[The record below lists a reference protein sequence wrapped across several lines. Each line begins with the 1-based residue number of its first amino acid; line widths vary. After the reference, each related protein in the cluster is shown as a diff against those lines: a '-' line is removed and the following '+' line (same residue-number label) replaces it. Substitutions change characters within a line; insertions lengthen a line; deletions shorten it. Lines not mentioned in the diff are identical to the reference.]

1 MAGRVMMKSA
11 GENIKKIRTSD
22 LRVGM
27 FVHKA
32 ESPWLST
39 PFMFDGYEV
48 ASQKEIQT
56 LLDYDIQTVYI
67 DVARGMDVGEAP
79 RPAPQAETRQV
90 KAMETFTVSFSDFHL
105 ANEAPVD
112 IYWKGADGE
121 FKMAL
126 KKGLTI
132 SEEVSELFRER
143 GIEKV
148 NVPDSQKPLYEAY
161 MRRIESLR
169 EKQKIEGFADAFVDP
184 RKVEAHYN
192 FMNDY
197 HPISPFVLVPGSKA
211 GFDIFLRKMSYI
223 NISHKSGDKLEAG
236 KIDSWKHGDSNL
248 LIRAGKEAVD
258 AYQAYMMEHTQKSH
272 DPKAR
277 SSFVRE
283 NSKLIV
289 ESLARNPRS
298 EELMKATSQS
308 VTDLTDVVM
317 NNPTTFY
324 GLMKINN
331 YDYYTFTH
339 SVNVATLSIAL
350 AMAAG
355 ITDKEELADLGLGS
369 ILHDLGKSKVESNLI
384 NKPGKLTDI
393 EYVKVKNHVIL
404 GYEMLQGN
412 KSIPERALL
421 PLLQHHEKLTGNG
434 YPNKLASDKI
444 HIFGRIAGIID
455 IYDALTTERTY
466 KKAFRPFDAL
476 TLITKTE
483 GEFDKELIAIFI
495 KLIHKQEK

>member
-1 MAGRVMMKSA
+1 MAMADS

-22 LRVGM
+22 LRIGM

-48 ASQKEIQT
+48 SSQTEIQT
-56 LLDYDIQTVYI
+56 LIDYDIETVYI
-67 DVARGMDVGEAP
+67 DLSRGIDVGETP
-79 RPAPQAETRQV
+79 RPISQAATEGL
-90 KAMETFTVSFSDFHL
+90 KEKETFPVVFTDFHL
-105 ANEAPVD
+105 ADEAPVD
-112 IYWKGADGE
+112 MYWKDSVGE
-121 FKMAL
+121 FKMTL
-126 KKGLTI
+126 KKGLAI
-132 SEEVSELFRER
+132 NEEVVELLKTR
-143 GIEKV
+143 GIERV
-148 NVPDSQKPLYEAY
+148 HIPNTQKPLYEAY
-161 MRRIESLR
+161 LRRVEKMR
-169 EKQKIEGFADAFVDP
+169 EKQKSDGFADAFMDP

-197 HPISPFVLVPGSKA
+197 HTISPYALVPGTKT
-211 GFDIFLRKMSYI
+211 GFDIFARKSSI
-223 NISHKSGDKLEAG
+223 VEIAHKADDKLDVD
-236 KIDSWKHGDSNL
+236 KLDSWKADDKNL
-248 LIRAGKEAVD
+248 LILAHKGAMD
-258 AYQAYMMEHTQKSH
+258 AYQAYLMEHTKKSS
-272 DPKAR
+272 DTKAR
-277 SSFVRE
+277 ASFVRE

-289 ESLARNPRS
+289 ESLAQNPRS
-298 EELMKATSQS
+298 EVLMRETKQS

-317 NNPTTFY
+317 KNPTTFY

-355 ITDKEELADLGLGS
+355 IDDPKDLADLGLGS
-369 ILHDLGKSKVESNLI
+369 ILHDLGKSKVENNLI

-404 GYEMLQGN
+404 GYEMLKGN
-412 KSIPERALL
+412 KSIPERAML

-434 YPNKLASDKI
+434 YPFKLKADKI
-444 HIFGRIAGIID
+444 HIFGRISAIID
-455 IYDALTTERTY
+455 IYDALTTERAY

-483 GEFDKELIAIFI
+483 GEFDKELIAVFI
-495 KLIHKQEK
+495 KLIQKQEK

>member
-1 MAGRVMMKSA
+1 
-11 GENIKKIRTSD
+11 
-22 LRVGM
+22 
-27 FVHKA
+27 
-32 ESPWLST
+32 
-39 PFMFDGYEV
+39 MFDGYEV
-48 ASQKEIQT
+48 ASLKEIQT

-67 DVARGMDVGEAP
+67 DVERGMDVGEAP
-79 RPAPQAETRQV
+79 RPAPQAESKQV
-90 KAMETFTVSFSDFHL
+90 DEKGTFTVNFSDFHL
-105 ANEAPVD
+105 ANESPVD
-112 IYWKGADGE
+112 IFWKGADGE

-132 SEEVSELFRER
+132 SEEVSELFADR

-148 NVPDSQKPLYEAY
+148 QVPIAQKPLYEAY
-161 MRRIESLR
+161 MRRIESVR
-169 EKQKIEGFADAFVDP
+169 DKQRSDGFADAFVDP
-184 RKVEAHYN
+184 RKVAAHHK
-192 FMNDY
+192 FMDDY
-197 HPISPFVLVPGSKA
+197 HPISPFVLVSGSKVE
-211 GFDIFLRKMSYI
+211 FDIFIRKMSYI
-223 NISHKSGDKLEAG
+223 NVSHKAGDKLDAG
-236 KIDSWKHGDSNL
+236 KIDTWKRNDSNL
-248 LIRAGKEAVD
+248 LIRALKENID
-258 AYQAYMMEHTQKSH
+258 AYQAYMMEHTNKSH

-289 ESLARNPRS
+289 ESLSKNPRS

-308 VTDLTDVVM
+308 VIDLTDVVM
-317 NNPTTFY
+317 KNPTTFY

-355 ITDKEELADLGLGS
+355 ITDKKELGDLGLGS
-369 ILHDLGKSKVESNLI
+369 ILHDLGKSKVETGII

-393 EYVKVKNHVIL
+393 EYTKVKNHVML
-404 GYEMLQGN
+404 GYEMLHGN

-421 PLLQHHEKLTGNG
+421 PLLQHHEKLTGSG
-434 YPNKLASDKI
+434 YPNKLTADKI

-455 IYDALTTERTY
+455 IYDALTTERAY

-483 GEFDKELIAIFI
+483 GEFDKELIGIFI
-495 KLIHKQEK
+495 RLIHKQEK